1 MQDLV
6 EREVALKFEA
16 RHVRAHLFA
25 GPKISFKASITD
37 LTAPTSGGEKMPS
50 KGSSG
55 QLNPRL

>member
-6 EREVALKFEA
+6 ERKVALKFEA

-25 GPKISFKASITD
+25 GPTISTRASITD
-37 LTAPTSGGEKMPS
+37 LTALTFGGRKMPS

-55 QLNPRL
+55 QLTPRL